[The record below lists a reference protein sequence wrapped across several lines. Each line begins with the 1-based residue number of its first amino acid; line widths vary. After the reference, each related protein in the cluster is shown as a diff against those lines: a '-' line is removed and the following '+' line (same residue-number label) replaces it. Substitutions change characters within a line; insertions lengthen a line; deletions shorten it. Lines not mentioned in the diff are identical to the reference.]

1 MKRGVKI
8 VSKIPLLII
17 LTVGLLMAG
26 CSSTSTPTPT
36 PTPVPGTRVGN
47 LAPDFQF
54 QNLEGQTTSLSDLQG
69 KPVLINFWQTQ
80 CAACVYEM
88 PYIQQVYD
96 EWSDKGLVVLVVNM
110 GESPSKVGE
119 FLQRYGFS
127 FPVLLDTKAEI
138 AIRYNIIYIPV
149 TFLIDKEGIIQ
160 ATKVGP
166 FLSKEEIE
174 KMLSKVFQ

>member
-1 MKRGVKI
+1 MKGEVKI

-17 LTVGLLMAG
+17 LTVGLLIAG
-26 CSSTSTPTPT
+26 CSSTPTPT

-54 QNLEGQTTSLSDLQG
+54 QNLEGQTISLGELQG

-88 PYIQQVYD
+88 PHIQQVYD

-110 GESPSKVGE
+110 GESPSRVGE

-127 FPVLLDTKAEI
+127 FPVLLDTRGNI
-138 AIRYNIIYIPV
+138 AQKYNIQYIPA

-160 ATKVGP
+160 AIKVGP
-166 FLSKEEIE
+166 FQSKEEIE
-174 KMLSKVFQ
+174 RMLSKVFP